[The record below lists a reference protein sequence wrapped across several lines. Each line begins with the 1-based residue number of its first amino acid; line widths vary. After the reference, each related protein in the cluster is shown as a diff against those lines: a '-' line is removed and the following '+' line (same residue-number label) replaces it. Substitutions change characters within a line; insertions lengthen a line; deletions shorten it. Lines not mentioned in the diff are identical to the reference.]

1 MSSVTSL
8 SSDHE
13 KRVTLVKLS
22 RHFSQ
27 IEPSYSKLTAVLS
40 QSNTG
45 NTLISGFKKKQTH
58 TTSLVTEVRSG
69 VKRSN
74 V

>member
-45 NTLISGFKKKQTH
+45 NTFDFRIKKKNNKTLH
-58 TTSLVTEVRSG
+58 L
-69 VKRSN
+69 
-74 V
+74 